1 MMAAINKQAS
11 WLKLAFIGLLTTISV
26 WIVMNHSVLM
36 NSGGGW
42 SRFKGE
48 MESFFKYGLG
58 GPGMQGVGI
67 AIMVIGIVMA
77 VVSFVVHRINPQSR
91 MPGPL
96 VSLFIAVVGSVLM
109 SGIERPL
116 KFIEKIRDI
125 LFGWI
130 GI

>member
-1 MMAAINKQAS
+1 MITAMNKQANGI
-11 WLKLAFIGLLTTISV
+11 KLAFAGILASV
-26 WIVMNHSVLM
+26 SICIALNHSVLM

-42 SRFKGE
+42 NSFKNE
-48 MESFFKYGLG
+48 METFFKHGLG

-77 VVSFVVHRINPQSR
+77 VVSFVIHKVNPQSR

-96 VSLFIAVVGSVLM
+96 ISIVIAIVGSVLM
-109 SGIERPL
+109 SGIEKPL
-116 KFIEKIRDI
+116 AFIEKIRDT
-125 LFGWI
+125 LFNWI

>member
-1 MMAAINKQAS
+1 MMATINRQAS
-11 WLKLAFIGLLTTISV
+11 WFKLAFVGILASVSV
-26 WIVMNHSVLM
+26 WIAMNHSVLM

-42 SRFKGE
+42 SAFQGE
-48 MESFFKYGLG
+48 MEKFFKNGLG

-77 VVSFVVHRINPQSR
+77 VVSFVIHKVNPQSR

-96 VSLFIAVVGSVLM
+96 ISLLIAVVGSVLM
-109 SGIERPL
+109 SGIEKPL
-116 KFIEKIRDI
+116 SFIEKIRDT
-125 LFGWI
+125 LFDWI